1 METVA
6 LELPTDAA
14 KRFTSLSSSDKNEF
28 YALIVSW
35 LNSPNTAEKK
45 RIESKFR
52 LLKLMKEIGEQ
63 SVSSGMTEDI
73 LNDILNTES

>member
-45 RIESKFR
+45 RIDSKFR
-52 LLKLMKEIGEQ
+52 LLKLMKEIGEE
-63 SVSSGMTEDI
+63 SVSRGLTNEILESI
-73 LNDILNTES
+73 LNEN